1 MAVGKEIRKKIGSVE
16 NTQKI
21 TSAMQM
27 VAASKMRR
35 TQENMRQGKP
45 YAEKM
50 RQMIGH
56 LANANPEYRHV
67 YMAEREVRRV
77 GYLVVST
84 DKGLCGGLN
93 VNLFRELVRDMA
105 GWHAKGVESDLGLI
119 GNKAAAFFKSV
130 GGNVLA
136 AVNHVG
142 ETPVLADLI
151 GGVKVMFDAFEEGR
165 IDKLFIASND
175 FVNTMTQSPTV
186 RQLLPLDPEA
196 DEALVARLDTLL
208 EGRRLCLDPELTLAR
223 LARALHV
230 PVKQLS
236 AAINRS
242 TGGNVS
248 RHVNG
253 YRIREACRALEAGAS
268 VTEAMLASGFN
279 TKSNFNRE
287 FRRVTGRTP
296 SAWRRIGAGGKPSR

>member
-67 YMAEREVRRV
+67 YMAEREVSRV

-93 VNLFRELVRDMA
+93 VNLFRELVKDMA

-151 GGVKVMFDAFEEGR
+151 GGVKVMFDAFEEGQ

-175 FVNTMTQSPTV
+175 FVNTMTQAPTV

-196 DEALVARLDTLL
+196 DEELQRRWDYIYEPDARQIIEGLVLRYIESQVYQAVVENGACEQAAKMIAMKNATENAEKLI
-208 EGRRLCLDPELTLAR
+208 GELTLIYNNAR
-223 LARALHV
+223 
-230 PVKQLS
+230 Q
-236 AAINRS
+236 AAI
-242 TGGNVS
+242 TQEIAEIVGGAAAV
-248 RHVNG
+248 
-253 YRIREACRALEAGAS
+253 
-268 VTEAMLASGFN
+268 
-279 TKSNFNRE
+279 
-287 FRRVTGRTP
+287 
-296 SAWRRIGAGGKPSR
+296 

>member
-93 VNLFRELVRDMA
+93 VNLFRELVKDMV
-105 GWHAKGVESDLGLI
+105 GWHARGVESDLGLI

-136 AVNHVG
+136 AVNQVG

-151 GGVKVMFDAFEEGR
+151 GGVKVMFDAFEEGQ

-175 FVNTMTQSPTV
+175 FVNTMTQAPTV

-196 DEALVARLDTLL
+196 DEELQRRWDYIYEPDARQLIEGLVIRYIESQVYQSVVENSACEQAAKMIAMKNATENAEKLI
-208 EGRRLCLDPELTLAR
+208 GELTLIYNNAR
-223 LARALHV
+223 
-230 PVKQLS
+230 Q
-236 AAINRS
+236 AAI
-242 TGGNVS
+242 TQEIAEIVGGAAAV
-248 RHVNG
+248 
-253 YRIREACRALEAGAS
+253 
-268 VTEAMLASGFN
+268 
-279 TKSNFNRE
+279 
-287 FRRVTGRTP
+287 
-296 SAWRRIGAGGKPSR
+296 

>member
-93 VNLFRELVRDMA
+93 VNLFRELVKDMA

-151 GGVKVMFDAFEEGR
+151 GGVKVMFDAFEEGQ

-175 FVNTMTQSPTV
+175 FVNTMTQAPTV

-196 DEALVARLDTLL
+196 DEELQRRWDYIYEPDARQLIEGLVIRYIESQVYQAVVENGACEQAAKMIAMKNATENAEKLI
-208 EGRRLCLDPELTLAR
+208 GELTLIYNNAR
-223 LARALHV
+223 
-230 PVKQLS
+230 Q
-236 AAINRS
+236 AAI
-242 TGGNVS
+242 TQEIAEIVGGAAAV
-248 RHVNG
+248 
-253 YRIREACRALEAGAS
+253 
-268 VTEAMLASGFN
+268 
-279 TKSNFNRE
+279 
-287 FRRVTGRTP
+287 
-296 SAWRRIGAGGKPSR
+296 